1 MIKFL
6 IKRFVKNSDAIEN
19 KYVREKIISLSGMI
33 GIFCNALIFVIKLF
47 LGFTINS
54 IAIISD
60 AFNNLFDIASSLIS
74 ILTAKLANRP
84 ADIEHPHGHG
94 RFEYIGSLG
103 VAFII
108 FTVGF
113 ELFKQS
119 YARVINPEPVDF
131 NPWVLLI
138 MGFTVLIKLW
148 MFLYNRYLHAYLNSS
163 INKATAFDSLSDV
176 VATSL
181 LILSMLIALVTPL
194 PIDGF
199 MGIIIALM
207 IMYSGFD
214 VAKDMVGVL
223 LGSNPEPGVI
233 TELEAILNEDVNIL
247 EIHDLQVH
255 DYGPGRIMG
264 SVHVELSDTLNIV
277 EAHRII
283 DALEKKIQSLLGI
296 ALTIHIDPIS
306 TDQVKTLRVEQEI
319 KAIVENVNK
328 NIQIDHFR
336 IAQAKG
342 IFVVIFD
349 LIVSELLLEQ
359 EQIDLKQTLKIMIH
373 QRFPHY
379 DVVIDTVLLN
389 HEKA

>member
-181 LILSMLIALVTPL
+181 LIISMLIALVTPL

>member
-181 LILSMLIALVTPL
+181 LILSMLIALITPL

-373 QRFPHY
+373 QRFPNY

>member
-138 MGFTVLIKLW
+138 LGFTVLIKLW

-373 QRFPHY
+373 QRFPNY

>member
-19 KYVREKIISLSGMI
+19 KHVREKIISLSGMI
-33 GIFCNALIFVIKLF
+33 GILCNALIFVIKLF

-119 YARVINPEPVDF
+119 YARVVNPEPVDF
-131 NPWVLLI
+131 NPWVLLL

-148 MFLYNRYLHAYLNSS
+148 MFMYNRYLHTYLNSS

-181 LILSMLIALVTPL
+181 LILSMLIALITPL

-233 TELEAILNEDVNIL
+233 TELETILNEDINIL

-255 DYGPGRIMG
+255 DYGPGRILG

-283 DALEKKIQSLLGI
+283 DALEKKIESSMGI

-306 TDQVKTLRVEQEI
+306 TDQHKTSRVEQEI
-319 KAIVENVNK
+319 KAIVETVDAS
-328 NIQIDHFR
+328 IQIDHFR

-349 LIVSELLLEQ
+349 LVVADLLLEHDQ
-359 EQIDLKQTLKIMIH
+359 NDLKQSLKAAIY

>member
-1 MIKFL
+1 MIKIL
-6 IKRFVKNSDAIEN
+6 IRWFVKNSEAIEN
-19 KYVREKIISLSGMI
+19 KNVREQIISLSGMI

-47 LGFTINS
+47 LGFSINS

-60 AFNNLFDIASSLIS
+60 AFNNLFDIASSIIS
-74 ILTAKLANRP
+74 IVTAKLANRP
-84 ADIEHPHGHG
+84 PDAEHPHGHG

-131 NPWVLLI
+131 NPWVLML

-148 MFLYNRYLHAYLNSS
+148 MFMYNRYLHRTLNSS

-181 LILSMLIALVTPL
+181 LIISMLIALVTPL

-199 MGIIIALM
+199 MGILIALM

-223 LGSNPEPGVI
+223 LGSHPQPEVI
-233 TELEAILNEDVNIL
+233 QTLEKILKDGPNIL

-255 DYGPGRIMG
+255 DYGPGRILG

-283 DALEKKIQSLLGI
+283 DALEKQIEAEMNI
-296 ALTIHIDPIS
+296 VLTIHVDPIS
-306 TDQVKTLRVEQEI
+306 TDTDKTNRVQNDIQVIVS
-319 KAIVENVNK
+319 AIDPS
-328 NIQIDHFR
+328 IRIDHFR
-336 IAQAKG
+336 IAQAKS

-349 LIVSELLLEQ
+349 LIVEKTLLES
-359 EQIDLKQTLKIMIH
+359 EQSNLKQRIKNSIH
-373 QRFPHY
+373 ECYPHY
-379 DVVIDTVLLN
+379 DVVIDNVLIQ
-389 HEKA
+389 EKA

>member
-6 IKRFVKNSDAIEN
+6 IRKFVKNSETIEN
-19 KYVREKIISLSGMI
+19 KTVREKIISLSGTV
-33 GIFCNALIFVIKLF
+33 GIFCNALIFLIKLQ

-54 IAIISD
+54 IALISD

-84 ADIEHPHGHG
+84 ADSEHPHGHG

-119 YARVINPEPVDF
+119 YARVVNPEPVDF
-131 NPWVLLI
+131 NLWILFL
-138 MGFTVLIKLW
+138 MSFTVMIKLW
-148 MFLYNRYLHAYLNSS
+148 MFLYNRYLHTLLNSS

-181 LILSMLIALVTPL
+181 LILSMLIALITPL
-194 PIDGF
+194 PIDGL

-214 VAKDMVGVL
+214 VAKEMVGVL
-223 LGSNPEPGVI
+223 LGSNPDPEVI
-233 TELEAILNEDVNIL
+233 RKIEAILNEGVNIL

-255 DYGPGRIMG
+255 DYGPGRILG
-264 SVHVELSDTLNIV
+264 SVHVELSDSLNIV

-283 DALEKKIQSLLGI
+283 DALEKQIEVEMNI
-296 ALTIHIDPIS
+296 VMTIHVDPIS
-306 TDQVKTLRVEQEI
+306 TDQNKTLRVQNDIQTLVSEI
-319 KAIVENVNK
+319 DETFK
-328 NIQIDHFR
+328 IDHFR
-336 IAQAKG
+336 IAQAKN

-349 LIVSELLLEQ
+349 VIIVKEMLEADQ
-359 EQIDLKQTLKIMIH
+359 NTLKQKIKHSIH
-373 QRFPHY
+373 DRFPHY
-379 DVVIDTVLLN
+379 EVVIDAVIS

>member
-6 IKRFVKNSDAIEN
+6 IKQFVKHSDAIEN
-19 KYVREKIISLSGMI
+19 KAVREQIISLSGFV
-33 GIFCNALIFVIKLF
+33 GIACNALIFVIKLF

-60 AFNNLFDIASSLIS
+60 AFNNLFDIASSIIS
-74 ILTAKLANRP
+74 IVTAKLANRP
-84 ADIEHPHGHG
+84 PDDEHPHGHG

-119 YARVINPEPVDF
+119 YARVIEPEPVDF
-131 NPWVLLI
+131 NGWVLLL
-138 MGFTVLIKLW
+138 MAFTVLVKLW
-148 MFLYNRYLHAYLNSS
+148 MFSYNRYLHKYLNSN
-163 INKATAFDSLSDV
+163 INKATAYDSLSDV

-181 LILSMLIALVTPL
+181 LIGSMLIGLVTTL
-194 PIDGF
+194 PIDGL

-223 LGSNPEPGVI
+223 LGSNPDEGVI
-233 TELEAILNEDVNIL
+233 LKLDKILNDDLSIL
-247 EIHDLQVH
+247 EVHDLQVH
-255 DYGPGRIMG
+255 DYGPGRILG
-264 SVHVELSDTLNIV
+264 SVHVELSDSLNIV

-283 DALEKKIQSLLGI
+283 DALEKRIESEMGI

-306 TDQVKTLRVEQEI
+306 TDIDKTQRVERDIQV
-319 KAIVENVNK
+319 IVEAVDPLLK
-328 NIQIDHFR
+328 IDHFR

-349 LIVSELLLEQ
+349 IVVEDLLLER
-359 EQIDLKQTLKIMIH
+359 EQNELKQTLKTGIH
-373 QRFPHY
+373 ERYPHY
-379 DVVIDTVLLN
+379 DVVIDTVLIH

>member
-6 IKRFVKNSDAIEN
+6 IRKFVKNSETIEN
-19 KYVREKIISLSGMI
+19 KAVREKIISLSGMI
-33 GIFCNALIFVIKLF
+33 GIFCNALIFLIKLQ

-54 IAIISD
+54 IALISD

-84 ADIEHPHGHG
+84 ADTEHPHGHG
-94 RFEYIGSLG
+94 RFEYIGSLV

-108 FTVGF
+108 FAVGF

-119 YARVINPEPVDF
+119 YARVVNPEPVDF
-131 NPWVLLI
+131 NLWVLLL
-138 MGFTVLIKLW
+138 MSFTVMIKLW

-181 LILSMLIALVTPL
+181 LILSMLIALITPL
-194 PIDGF
+194 PIDGL

-214 VAKDMVGVL
+214 VAKEMVGVL
-223 LGSNPEPGVI
+223 LGSNPEPEVI
-233 TELEAILNEDVNIL
+233 QKIETILNEGPNIL
-247 EIHDLQVH
+247 EIHDLHVH
-255 DYGPGRIMG
+255 DYGPGRILG

-283 DALEKKIQSLLGI
+283 DALEKQIESELNI
-296 ALTIHIDPIS
+296 VMTIHVDPIS
-306 TDQVKTLRVEQEI
+306 TDQTKTVRVQNDIQTLVSEIDKTLKIE
-319 KAIVENVNK
+319 
-328 NIQIDHFR
+328 HFR
-336 IAQAKG
+336 IAQAKS

-349 LIVSELLLEQ
+349 IILEKEMIETDQ
-359 EQIDLKQTLKIMIH
+359 HTLKQMIKH
-373 QRFPHY
+373 SIRDRYPHY
-379 DVVIDTVLLN
+379 DVVIDTVIS

>member
-6 IKRFVKNSDAIEN
+6 IKRFVQNSDAIEN
-19 KYVREKIISLSGMI
+19 KSVREKIISLSGMI
-33 GIFCNALIFVIKLF
+33 GIFCNAMIFVIKLF

-60 AFNNLFDIASSLIS
+60 AFNNLFDIASSIIS
-74 ILTAKLANRP
+74 IVTAKLANRP
-84 ADIEHPHGHG
+84 PDDEHPHGHG

-131 NPWVLLI
+131 NPWVLLL

-148 MFLYNRYLHAYLNSS
+148 MFMYNRYLHIYLNSS

-181 LILSMLIALVTPL
+181 LILSMLIALITPL

-233 TELEAILNEDVNIL
+233 AELEKILNEDVNIL

-255 DYGPGRIMG
+255 DYGPGRILG

-283 DALEKKIQSLLGI
+283 DALEKKVESSMDIV
-296 ALTIHIDPIS
+296 LTIHIDPIS
-306 TDQVKTLRVEQEI
+306 TDQNKTLRVEQEI
-319 KAIVENVNK
+319 KAIVEAVDT

-349 LIVSELLLEQ
+349 LVVIDLLLEH
-359 EQIDLKQTLKIMIH
+359 EQNDLKQSLKTAIH

>member
-6 IKRFVKNSDAIEN
+6 IKRFVKNSDAIDN
-19 KYVREKIISLSGMI
+19 KGVREKIISLSGMI
-33 GIFCNALIFVIKLF
+33 GIVCNALIFVIKLF
-47 LGFTINS
+47 LGITINS

-60 AFNNLFDIASSLIS
+60 AFNNLFDIASSIIS
-74 ILTAKLANRP
+74 IVTAKLANRP
-84 ADIEHPHGHG
+84 ADNEHPHGHG

-113 ELFKQS
+113 ELFKRS
-119 YARVINPEPVDF
+119 YDRIIHPEPVDF
-131 NPWVLLI
+131 NPWILLI
-138 MGFTVLIKLW
+138 LGFTVLIKLW
-148 MFLYNRYLHAYLNSS
+148 MFIYNRYLSKHLNSN
-163 INKATAFDSLSDV
+163 INKATALDSLSDV

-181 LILSMLIALVTPL
+181 LILSMLIALITPL
-194 PIDGF
+194 PIDGG

-223 LGSNPEPGVI
+223 LGSNPDAEVI
-233 TELEAILNEDVNIL
+233 LELEKILNDDPNIL
-247 EIHDLQVH
+247 EAHDLQVH
-255 DYGPGRIMG
+255 DYGPGRILG

-283 DALEKKIQSLLGI
+283 DALEKRIESTMGI
-296 ALTIHIDPIS
+296 TLTIHIDPIS
-306 TDQVKTLRVEQEI
+306 TDFDKTQRVEQEI
-319 KAIVENVNK
+319 RSIVQAVNEN
-328 NIQIDHFR
+328 IHIDHFR

-349 LIVSELLLEQ
+349 LIVSDMLLEQ
-359 EQIDLKQTLKIMIH
+359 EHKELKQTLKTAIH
-373 QRFPHY
+373 ERYPHY

>member
-181 LILSMLIALVTPL
+181 LIISMLIALVTPL

-373 QRFPHY
+373 QRFPNY
-379 DVVIDTVLLN
+379 DVVIDTVLLS